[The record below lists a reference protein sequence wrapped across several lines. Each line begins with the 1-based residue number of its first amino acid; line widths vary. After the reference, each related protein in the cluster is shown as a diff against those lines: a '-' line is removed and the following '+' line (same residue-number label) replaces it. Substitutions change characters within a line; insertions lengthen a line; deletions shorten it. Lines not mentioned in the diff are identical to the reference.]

1 MSLPTRPL
9 TLRPIIGAFAFFC
22 RAGDTIDSITVA
34 PETVVSPAAGKP
46 DASPLANWLTLG
58 TVKEATPTVQERS
71 FPYLE
76 PLASGGHIQREQ
88 RQVVADYW
96 TIALEGITDIALE
109 LLWGIGKIT
118 LGTAQVPGTILDRK
132 IEGWLKI
139 QKRLDDGD
147 FCLADQWVEAR
158 LTELPKL
165 GTEPWTCQIRF
176 QRLPSTLNT
185 VNFPA

>member
-1 MSLPTRPL
+1 MSIPTRPL
-9 TLRPIIGAFAFFC
+9 TLRPIIGAFAMFA
-22 RAGDTIDSITVA
+22 RAGDTIDTLIVA
-34 PETVVSPAAGKP
+34 AETAASPAAGKP
-46 DASPLANWLTLG
+46 DASPLANWLALG
-58 TVKEATPTVQERS
+58 DVKEATPSVEERK
-71 FPYLE
+71 FPYMV
-76 PLASGGHIQREQ
+76 PLASGGHIKREQ
-88 RQVVADYW
+88 SQVVGDYW

-109 LLWGIGKIT
+109 MMWGIGKIT
-118 LGTAQVPGTILDRK
+118 QGTPQIPGTILDRK

-158 LTELPKL
+158 LNDLPKL
-165 GTEPWTCQIRF
+165 GTEPWTCSIRF